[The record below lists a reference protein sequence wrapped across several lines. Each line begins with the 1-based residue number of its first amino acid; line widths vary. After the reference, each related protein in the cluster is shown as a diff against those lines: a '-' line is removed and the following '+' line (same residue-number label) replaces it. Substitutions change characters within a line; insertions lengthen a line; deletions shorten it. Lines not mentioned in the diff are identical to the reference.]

1 MQNVSVAFV
10 KLGQYGDAITS
21 FEHVMME
28 EPNFRTGFNL
38 ILCYFALGDQDKMRR
53 TFERLL
59 SVDLKMDDEDK
70 YNATPVSYCPLL
82 LFVCVLF
89 YCVLLLLC
97 VIRVEISFTFRSLPA
112 ITYSTS
118 LTFNVTRT
126 QSIKDHTLITELR
139 QCRTASS
146 CQL

>member
-21 FEHVMME
+21 FEHVMTE

-59 SVDLKMDDEDK
+59 SVDLKIDDEDK
-70 YNATPVSYCPLL
+70 YNATPVSSP
-82 LFVCVLF
+82 
-89 YCVLLLLC
+89 
-97 VIRVEISFTFRSLPA
+97 T
-112 ITYSTS
+112 
-118 LTFNVTRT
+118 
-126 QSIKDHTLITELR
+126 
-139 QCRTASS
+139 
-146 CQL
+146 